1 MKRVLLTAVA
11 ALGLASCASPPPP
24 AVHVTS
30 AAGPSRQVLGVGV
43 GYAHDEAGAEAAA
56 VTYAE
61 AAATPVFPVD
71 DASERQRV
79 ATYAV
84 GSEQAALLAKR
95 LESIRGYDSSYGVV
109 SAHGRGQRAGAHL
122 YPLSVRLQAYTDT
135 DATVSVWAML
145 VEYSPS
151 VFRALYLTESV
162 ALQWEAGDWKYVLSR
177 TTATLGPAPEITQ
190 AQTTTQPPDQVDWQ
204 AWGR

>member
-1 MKRVLLTAVA
+1 VSRLLVTAAA
-11 ALGLASCASPPPP
+11 ALALVSCGGGPPP

-56 VTYAE
+56 VAYAE

-71 DASERQRV
+71 GATERQRV
-79 ATYAV
+79 AAYSV
-84 GSEQAALLAKR
+84 GSDQSALLAKR

-109 SAHGRGQRAGAHL
+109 TAHAHGQRAGAHL
-122 YPLSVRLQAYTDT
+122 YPLSVRLEAYNDS
-135 DATVSVWAML
+135 DATVSVWGML

-162 ALQWEAGDWKYVLSR
+162 ALQWEAGDWKYSLTR

-190 AQTTTQPPDQVDWQ
+190 AQTTTTPPEQVDWQ